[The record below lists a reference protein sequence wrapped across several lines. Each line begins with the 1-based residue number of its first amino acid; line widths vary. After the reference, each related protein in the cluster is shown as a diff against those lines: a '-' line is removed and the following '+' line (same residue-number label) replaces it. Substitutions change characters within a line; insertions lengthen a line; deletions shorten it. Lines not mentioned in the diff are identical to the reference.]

1 LQIENCRELPAN
13 VRSPLSNYPPCSRL
27 PRHVCLRQY
36 DSLQPLYPRSPY
48 ISALRDQSEW
58 RKKQIEIND
67 KFLNITELG
76 FPDIVLPDMQAQPVA
91 LSQLTGKAI
100 ILSFWYTQDSRQ
112 RIANQELLDLY
123 QKYASKGLEIYQVAL
138 DTDKTAWA
146 RAVTEQA
153 LPWVSVCDGYG
164 TGSPAV
170 STYAVTKIPT
180 HFLINKEG
188 DIIGRDYSMEQLDK
202 ELAKICK

>member
-1 LQIENCRELPAN
+1 ML
-13 VRSPLSNYPPCSRL
+13 
-27 PRHVCLRQY
+27 
-36 DSLQPLYPRSPY
+36 
-48 ISALRDQSEW
+48 
-58 RKKQIEIND
+58 
-67 KFLNITELG
+67 
-76 FPDIVLPDMQAQPVA
+76 
-91 LSQLTGKAI
+91 
-100 ILSFWYTQDSRQ
+100 LSFWYTQDSRQ
-112 RIANQELLDLY
+112 RIANQEFLDLY
-123 QKYASKGLEIYQVAL
+123 RKYASKGLEIYQVAL

-164 TGSPAV
+164 TGSPSV

-188 DIIGRDYSMEQLDK
+188 DIVGRDYSMEQLDK